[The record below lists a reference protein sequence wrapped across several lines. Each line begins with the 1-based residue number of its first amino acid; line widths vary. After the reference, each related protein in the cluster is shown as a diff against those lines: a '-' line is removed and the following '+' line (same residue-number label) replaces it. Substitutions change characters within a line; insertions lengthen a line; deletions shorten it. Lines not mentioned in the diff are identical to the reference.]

1 VIKICTGIGSAENK
15 DMVVTVLVENDGS
28 ATGVYILR
36 NTRGKYQLMS
46 FRGKCQKKEK
56 MGKKKRNGK

>member
-28 ATGVYILR
+28 ATGVHTRILG
-36 NTRGKYQLMS
+36 NTRGEIS
-46 FRGKCQKKEK
+46 DEVI
-56 MGKKKRNGK
+56 